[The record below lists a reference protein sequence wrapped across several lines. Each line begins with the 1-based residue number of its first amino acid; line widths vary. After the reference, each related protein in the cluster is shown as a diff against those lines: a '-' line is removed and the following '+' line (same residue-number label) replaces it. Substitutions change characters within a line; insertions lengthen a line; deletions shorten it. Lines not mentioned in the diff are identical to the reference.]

1 MPKLLIV
8 DDEIDVREFAGNF
21 FRKRG
26 VDVFLSSSG
35 REALEIIKERSPDLV
50 LLDIRM
56 DEMSGM
62 DVLRQLRTAQDPV
75 RIVMVSGLEDD
86 GIVAEA
92 KALGVLRFIH
102 KPLVLEELETTV
114 LRELG
119 MKP

>member
-8 DDEIDVREFAGNF
+8 DDEVDVREFAGNF

-26 VDVFLSSSG
+26 VEVFLSLG
-35 REALEIIKERSPDLV
+35 GTEALALISRERPDLI

-56 DEMSGM
+56 EEMSGM
-62 DVLRQLRTAQDPV
+62 DVLRQIRADQNAV
-75 RIVMVSGLEDD
+75 RVIMVSGLEDD

-92 KALGVLRFIH
+92 KRLGAVNFIH
-102 KPLVLEELETTV
+102 KPLVLEELESVV

-119 MKP
+119 LKS